1 MRRRLAGN
9 LALILIALAWTE
21 SPAAADELSDAIRQA
36 NDAREES
43 QRMSRSAEEGRSKAR
58 QLYGETKLVKFQLAA
73 EDYVSAGSHFDRAA
87 DAFQRAS
94 YYLDRLRSTRNASLL
109 DDAKSNFREAGE
121 QSNEAVQN
129 AKRAAERFNAGIE
142 EYNRQ
147 IQDER
152 KRKADKNRTDAFDL
166 MKSTEEQI
174 KKVEN
179 RPNSAGV
186 VSCLKTANQ
195 RARWAFTEFHG
206 AVENADRVDAYRS
219 KTEEGIRYYN
229 EAIQILKRT
238 SETGKCNN

>member
-1 MRRRLAGN
+1 MRGRLAVN
-9 LALILIALAWTE
+9 FALILIVLAWTA
-21 SPAAADELSDAIRQA
+21 PPVGADELSDAIRQA

-43 QRMSRSAEEGRSKAR
+43 RRMSRTAEEGRFKSR
-58 QLYGETKLVKFQLAA
+58 QLYGETKFMKFQLAA

-109 DDAKSNFREAGE
+109 DDAQSNFREAGE
-121 QSNEAVQN
+121 QYNEAVQS
-129 AKRAAERFNAGIE
+129 ARRAAERFNGGIE

-147 IQDER
+147 LQDER

-174 KKVEN
+174 KKIES

-186 VSCLKTANQ
+186 VTCLKAANQ

-206 AVENADRVDAYRS
+206 AVENAGRADAYKD
-219 KTEEGIRYYN
+219 KTEAGIRYYN
-229 EAIQILKRT
+229 EAVQILKRT
-238 SETGKCNN
+238 SETGNCSN